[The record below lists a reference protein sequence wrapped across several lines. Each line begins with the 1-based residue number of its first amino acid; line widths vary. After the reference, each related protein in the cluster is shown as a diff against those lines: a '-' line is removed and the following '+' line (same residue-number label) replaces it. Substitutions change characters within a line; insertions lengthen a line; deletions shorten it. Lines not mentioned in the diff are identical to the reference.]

1 MDTHVTLS
9 PGEIMRQ
16 LAEFMKDEYPDASV
30 MVPKNTTLRQAIRAI
45 ETALEDRDVA
55 ITMKDTLVETRRATG
70 GDAAANAKRA
80 ASRARLRQAA
90 LENVAYW
97 SKQRE
102 DTPLKPNIITKYDT
116 SSIPPR
122 APASEK
128 ARKRLK
134 ETMIDPKDFRDPY

>member
-1 MDTHVTLS
+1 MDTHITLS

-16 LAEFMKDEYPDASV
+16 IAEFMKDEYPDVSAT
-30 MVPKNTTLRQAIRAI
+30 VPKNTSWRQAIRAI
-45 ETALEDRDVA
+45 ESALEDRDAA
-55 ITMKDTLVETRRATG
+55 ITIKDTRMEAR
-70 GDAAANAKRA
+70 
-80 ASRARLRQAA
+80 RARLRQAA

-97 SKQRE
+97 SKPRA
-102 DTPLKPNIITKYDT
+102 DTPLEPNILTEHDT
-116 SSIPPR
+116 TSIPPR